1 MMEKRISIHKSLKL
15 GAEMEGHDPE
25 IDPGKVWFHTWPGRA
40 TLASF

>member
-25 IDPGKVWFHTWPGRA
+25 IDPGKVSHVARKGDTGFILR
-40 TLASF
+40 